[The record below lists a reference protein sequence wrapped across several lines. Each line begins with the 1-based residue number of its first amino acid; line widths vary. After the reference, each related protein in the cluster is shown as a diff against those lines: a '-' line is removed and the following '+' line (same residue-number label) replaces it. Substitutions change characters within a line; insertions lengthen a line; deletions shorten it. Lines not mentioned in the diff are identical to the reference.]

1 MSTNYINPKVEYV
14 DKVNGFQ
21 IMRKLEKCA
30 RTCYQSESKQ
40 HTNSTA
46 DFLRGI
52 IKSGHT
58 SVLEHESITLDI
70 VTNRG
75 TLAELTRHRIG
86 VGYSVEST
94 RYVNYKDGV
103 EFIFPIDYVYDT
115 DIDKDT
121 QDKILTRIKIFKEA
135 CDTAAHAY
143 AQLIKNGAKPQE
155 ARAVLPQAL
164 KVDMK
169 VTMNIRAWRHF
180 FELRCAPS
188 AHPDIKEIAIAILL
202 EFRKKMLPLFEDIKY
217 DEDFYINH
225 KVRIDSIFHTP
236 TKTDEVKTRN
246 VLYEMELIDNNGKL
260 HEKTQKSINDVE
272 KTYKDA
278 YANPYDSIFNWM
290 KDHEEYMKSRDQ
302 EKVDKMTAAM
312 DLDEKKEYKKS
323 VNEAFDE
330 LGNVFSKME
339 EEYQKTKKEPL
350 RDYEHRPR
358 TRRELENEKLVRD
371 IEEMLNKHATRMEE
385 LSKLW
390 PISPTL
396 SILDEILKE
405 L

>member
-1 MSTNYINPKVEYV
+1 MNTNYINPKVEYV

-21 IMRKLEKCA
+21 IMRKLEKCG

-40 HTNSTA
+40 HTKPTA

-58 SVLEHESITLDI
+58 SVLEHESITLDLI
-70 VTNRG
+70 TNRG
-75 TLAELTRHRIG
+75 VLAELTRHRIG

-217 DEDFYINH
+217 DEIFYEKYKNRIDNIFYI
-225 KVRIDSIFHTP
+225 P
-236 TKTDEVKTRN
+236 TKVGTAHASN
-246 VLYEMELIDNNGKL
+246 VLDEMENKKAYED
-260 HEKTQKSINDVE
+260 
-272 KTYKDA
+272 TYV
-278 YANPYDSIFNWM
+278 NPYDSIFAWM

-312 DLDEKKEYKKS
+312 DIDEKKEDKKS
-323 VNEAFDE
+323 VNEAFDD
-330 LGNVFSKME
+330 LANVFSKME

-350 RDYEHRPR
+350 RDYEYRPR

-371 IEEMLNKHATRMEE
+371 IEEMLNKHAVRMEE

>member
-1 MSTNYINPKVEYV
+1 MSTKYINPKVEYV
-14 DKVNGFQ
+14 DKVDGFW

-30 RTCYQSESKQ
+30 RTCYQSEAKQ
-40 HTNSTA
+40 HTKPTA

-103 EFIFPIDYVYDT
+103 EFIFPIDYVYDA

-135 CDTAAHAY
+135 CDIAAYAY

-217 DEDFYINH
+217 DEIFYEKYKNRIDNIFYI
-225 KVRIDSIFHTP
+225 P
-236 TKTDEVKTRN
+236 TKVGTAHASN
-246 VLYEMELIDNNGKL
+246 VLDEMENK
-260 HEKTQKSINDVE
+260 KA
-272 KTYKDA
+272 YKDA
-278 YANPYDSIFNWM
+278 YVNPYDSIFTWM
-290 KDHEEYMKSRDQ
+290 KDHEEYMKSCDQ

-312 DLDEKKEYKKS
+312 DIDEKKEDKKS
-323 VNEAFDE
+323 VNEAFDD
-330 LGNVFSKME
+330 LANVFSKME
-339 EEYQKTKKEPL
+339 EEYQKTKNEPL

-371 IEEMLNKHATRMEE
+371 IEEMLNKHATRIEE
-385 LSKLW
+385 LRNIYVQRHMMAS
-390 PISPTL
+390 
-396 SILDEILKE
+396 
-405 L
+405 

>member
-1 MSTNYINPKVEYV
+1 MSIELITPSAQFV
-14 DKVNGFQ
+14 DEVNGFH
-21 IMRKLEKCA
+21 IMRNLEKCA
-30 RTCYQSESKQ
+30 RTCYQSEFKQ
-40 HTNSTA
+40 HTKPTA

-58 SVLEHESITLDI
+58 SVLEHQSVTVDVITSRDVL
-70 VTNRG
+70 V
-75 TLAELTRHRIG
+75 EWTRHRIG

-94 RYVNYKDGV
+94 RYVNYSKGV
-103 EFIFPIDYVYDT
+103 EFIIPVEYDKNAKVFPDGKALDVRY
-115 DIDKDT
+115 
-121 QDKILTRIKIFKEA
+121 KIFQEA
-135 CDTAAHAY
+135 CETAAYAY
-143 AQLIKNGAKPQE
+143 NQLIKNGAKPQE

-164 KVDMK
+164 KVNMK

-180 FELRCAPS
+180 FELRCASS
-188 AHPDIKEIAIAILL
+188 AHPNIREIAIAILL

-225 KVRIDSIFHTP
+225 KTRIDNIFHVS
-236 TKTDEVKTRN
+236 TKATMQTSN
-246 VLYEMELIDNNGKL
+246 QNWL
-260 HEKTQKSINDVE
+260 
-272 KTYKDA
+272 KDR
-278 YANPYDSIFNWM
+278 Y
-290 KDHEEYMKSRDQ
+290 EEYLESK
-302 EKVDKMTAAM
+302 EKEKIDKMTAAM
-312 DLDEKKEYKKS
+312 DLDEKKEDKKS

-330 LGNVFSKME
+330 LCNVFSKME

-350 RDYEHRPR
+350 RDYEHRPI

-396 SILDEILKE
+396 SVLDEILKE